1 MIAVPHPVT
10 APRAART
17 VVGGGILALAA
28 LAAMIVAPRAQAAG
42 TSYWTLRTAAD
53 FAQAELAGVAVGP
66 DGLLSP
72 GPRIDATE
80 LPAETV
86 VWGMLAEDDVTI
98 LATTPGGRIL
108 TVRGSDV
115 RGDSTGDGAALCVTR
130 GPDGALYAGTGPNG
144 RVVRLDRAGRR
155 TWFETGQKYVW
166 ALVWAGRTL
175 YAATGP
181 LGRVYAI
188 DGEGKGRVVL
198 DAKVAHLSAM
208 IPDGKG
214 GVFVGASGRGM
225 VYHLPSNGKPRA
237 LFEAAEKEIRALAW
251 DGRALFVAAL
261 SAAPVTFGT
270 NDAPEPGDGTGQRA
284 VVYRIVPDS
293 SSATHWVAPQGLV
306 FGLAPAPDGDAL
318 WAATGSRA
326 ALYRIDGRGRGTTL
340 WNEPAGQATALARI
354 GGAFRVATSG
364 PARLLTVRPADGGGT
379 VASPVLDAKRIAR
392 WGRLWSEGAGTPRL
406 RTRSGNTAEP
416 DTTWSSWQEPR
427 EGGAVASPAARYL
440 QWEAKLDGAD
450 RVRAVTVAWGEENQ
464 RPRIEEFVVYPL
476 PGKFYEGELNV
487 RRDPVTQEL
496 PDGRKVQFNAD
507 IPRRGASEALPPWA
521 QGVRPMSWKA
531 SDPNGDNLVYRL
543 AVRQRGTTAW
553 TPLAV
558 GLSNTLYAWDTTGF
572 PDGTYDVQL
581 TAGDL
586 DENAVGRG
594 LEDELV
600 VESVELDRRPPGIEA
615 LDARV
620 AGDVIT
626 VTGRARDERGFIARA
641 QVALD
646 DGGWFTAAPDDGL
659 WDGSVESFTLRLEGV
674 PAGEH
679 LVRVRF
685 VDSLGN
691 PVLDTRTVR
700 VGR

>member
-1 MIAVPHPVT
+1 
-10 APRAART
+10 
-17 VVGGGILALAA
+17 
-28 LAAMIVAPRAQAAG
+28 
-42 TSYWTLRTAAD
+42 
-53 FAQAELAGVAVGP
+53 
-66 DGLLSP
+66 
-72 GPRIDATE
+72 
-80 LPAETV
+80 
-86 VWGMLAEDDVTI
+86 
-98 LATTPGGRIL
+98 
-108 TVRGSDV
+108 
-115 RGDSTGDGAALCVTR
+115 
-130 GPDGALYAGTGPNG
+130 
-144 RVVRLDRAGRR
+144 VRLDKGGRR

-166 ALVWAGRTL
+166 ALAWAGRTL

-188 DGEGKGRVVL
+188 DAEGKGRVVL

-225 VYHLPSNGKPRA
+225 VYHIPSAGKPRA

-251 DGRALFVAAL
+251 DGRALYVAAL

-293 SSATHWVAPQGLV
+293 SSATHWVAPQGLI
-306 FGLAPAPDGDAL
+306 FGLALAPASDALAPDGDAL

-326 ALYRIDGRGRGTTL
+326 ALYRIDARGRGTTM
-340 WNEPAGQATALARI
+340 WNEPGGQATALARV
-354 GGAFRVATSG
+354 GNTFRVATSA
-364 PARLLTVRPADGGGT
+364 PARLLTVTPGDGGGT
-379 VASPVLDAKRIAR
+379 VASPIFDAKRIAR
-392 WGRLWSEGAGTPRL
+392 WGRLWEEGTGAPGL

-416 DTTWSSWQEPR
+416 DTTGSPWQAPR
-427 EGGAVASPAARYL
+427 AGGAVASPAARYL
-440 QWEAKLDGAD
+440 QWEATLHGAD

-464 RPRIEEFVVYPL
+464 RPRIEEFVVYPV

-496 PDGRKVQFNAD
+496 PDGRKIQFNAD

-521 QGVRPMSWKA
+521 QGIRPISWKA
-531 SDPNGDNLVYRL
+531 SDPNGDDIAYRL
-543 AVRQRGTTAW
+543 AVRKRGTTAW
-553 TPLAV
+553 TPIAV

-572 PDGTYDVQL
+572 PDGAYDVRL
-581 TAGDL
+581 TASDM

-600 VESVELDRRPPGIEA
+600 VESVALDRSPPAIEA
-615 LDARV
+615 IDARV

-626 VTGRARDERGFIARA
+626 VTGRARDVRGFIARA
-641 QVALD
+641 QVAMD
-646 DGGWFTAAPDDGL
+646 EGGWFTAAPDDGL

-674 PAGEH
+674 PPGEH

-685 VDSLGN
+685 VDALGN
-691 PVLDTRTVR
+691 SELDTRTVR